1 MARKGAQRSDPG
13 RRPGSPMAAPGTRR
27 APATLERGY
36 ALALALAIAFS
47 LTILWVH
54 AQLTATQ
61 GTYTSFCNVGTRVNC
76 DAVLGSS
83 YGTLLGLPV
92 ALWALLTYLALSALL
107 VVRARTDGPARARA
121 TTGLLGL

>member
-13 RRPGSPMAAPGTRR
+13 RRPGSPMAAPSTGR
-27 APATLERGY
+27 APAAPMLERGY
-36 ALALALAIAFS
+36 GLALALAIALS

-54 AQLTATQ
+54 QQLTATH

-83 YGTLLGLPV
+83 YGMLLGLPV

-107 VVRARTDGPARARA
+107 LVRGRTSG
-121 TTGLLGL
+121 